1 MKKTYSTLLKI
12 GIVTI
17 MCMIIVITLLIILFL
32 NKETNPEDEQA
43 ATLKDNNA
51 ILKEETVSKL
61 DGVSEYFNLKNCIQ
75 IYYSAIANLEY
86 STSANEVGLGYK
98 TERSR

>member
-32 NKETNPEDEQA
+32 NKEPNPEDEQA